1 MNFIAKKI
9 HWIGILMLVAFTAT
23 AAALYF
29 DTPAKTQKLKPA
41 ATEAAAKY
49 VCPMH
54 PEIVSNKPGAC
65 PKCEMDLVAA
75 TELSKQKAAHA
86 GCGMGETTES
96 HGCCGAKETTAE
108 LTLPPGHPP
117 IPGYTIQQGCNHN
130 AEATNSTGDHL

>member
-9 HWIGILMLVAFTAT
+9 RWIGLIVLIGFTAT

-29 DTPAKTQKLKPA
+29 DAPSKAQKPKTSPAIAA
-41 ATEAAAKY
+41 ATF

-65 PKCEMDLVAA
+65 PKCEMDLVSAA
-75 TELSKQKAAHA
+75 ELSKNKSAHA
-86 GCGMGETTES
+86 GCGMSETTES

-117 IPGYTIQQGCNHN
+117 VAGYTIQQGCNHS
-130 AEATNSTGDHL
+130 ASGTNETK